1 MNMRTKIS
9 LIFVLSLGLFACVAG
24 IMKVRLNKTIL
35 SDPDRFIYDGYS
47 MWNFVE
53 LDLGIIAGSLPSIKP
68 LLNRFLNAARG
79 LTNGP
84 SKPSAQ
90 GDRNTS
96 GYQRHNHQSERD
108 ISLVDYETN
117 GRQAAK
123 ILAER
128 RGITGKVVWD
138 LARASG
144 SEESILL
151 HHGSN
156 NRAEVIVV
164 TEDVHVK

>member
-1 MNMRTKIS
+1 MQTKMS
-9 LIFVLSLGLFACVAG
+9 LIFVLSLGLFACIAG

-35 SDPDRFIYDGYS
+35 SDPNRFIYDGYS

-68 LLNRFLNAARG
+68 LLNRFLNAARR

-90 GDRNTS
+90 GDRSTS

-108 ISLVDYETN
+108 ISFVDCETN

-123 ILAER
+123 ILAETR
-128 RGITGKVVWD
+128 EHAGEVVWD
-138 LARASG
+138 LVRASG

-151 HHGSN
+151 HHASN
-156 NRAEVIVV
+156 NRPEVIVV
-164 TEDVHVK
+164 TEDIHVK